1 MTDVQLGRIQLMIM
15 QILWEKKR
23 ATAREISDSLNEVE
37 PVAHNNVQL
46 LIRSLEKKG
55 AIGRDIQNRT
65 HIYYPLVMDKKIINN
80 GIQELVDTVFGGS
93 VANLVSSLVKNNSVS
108 EKELEKIFELL
119 DGEEEEK

>member
-23 ATAREISDSLNEVE
+23 ATAREISKAINAVE

-55 AIGRDIQNRT
+55 AIGYDIQNRT
-65 HIYYPLVMDKKIINN
+65 HIYYPLIMEKKVINN
-80 GIQELVDTVFGGS
+80 GIRELIDTVFGGS
-93 VANLVSSLVKNNSVS
+93 VANLVSSLVRNKSVS
-108 EKELEKIFELL
+108 RKELEKIFEML
-119 DGEEEEK
+119 DGDEEEK

>member
-1 MTDVQLGRIQLMIM
+1 MTDVQLGRIQLRIM
-15 QILWEKKR
+15 QVLWEKKR
-23 ATAREISDSLNEVE
+23 ATAREISDALNEVE

-55 AIGRDIQNRT
+55 TIGRDIQNRT